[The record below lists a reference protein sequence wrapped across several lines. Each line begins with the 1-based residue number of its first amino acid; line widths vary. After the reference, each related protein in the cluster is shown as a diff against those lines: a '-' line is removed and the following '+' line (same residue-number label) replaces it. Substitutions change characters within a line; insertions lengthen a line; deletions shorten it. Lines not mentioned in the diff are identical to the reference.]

1 MGYFARVL
9 RGGGV
14 LYFSFGFEAARPPFH
29 GVWVKA
35 LRVDV
40 QPPLQA
46 LPITFCSGRP
56 NATVQDPPFTVHGTA
71 ARLDA
76 GRNLAGEGPRPT
88 HCSCVQCNCLCVGR
102 VGFASLTLFA
112 NAARCEA
119 V

>member
-14 LYFSFGFEAARPPFH
+14 LYFSFDFEAARPPFH

-56 NATVQDPPFTVHGTA
+56 NATVQDPPPLFTAQWA
-71 ARLDA
+71 AEQLHWAAD
-76 GRNLAGEGPRPT
+76 RNLAREGTRPVPVDCLP
-88 HCSCVQCNCLCVGR
+88 CS
-102 VGFASLTLFA
+102 
-112 NAARCEA
+112 
-119 V
+119 